1 MQLSTLLA
9 DMGGR
14 GWHPGML
21 LFGVLIPLAIIGLVT
36 YGIWELTSARRVA
49 PTGPALGGPPS
60 GPAPSSAA
68 LAVLDERFARG
79 EIDAEDYLQR
89 RSLLTSPIAPVVA
102 TPVTPPAPLPGHPDV
117 TSEQPATPT
126 E

>member
-1 MQLSTLLA
+1 MQLSTLVA
-9 DMGGR
+9 DLGGR

-21 LFGVLIPLAIIGLVT
+21 LVGIVVPLAIIGLVT
-36 YGIWELTSARRVA
+36 YGIWELASSRRVA
-49 PTGPALGGPPS
+49 PMGPSVDGAPS

-79 EIDAEDYLQR
+79 EIDAEDFVQR

-102 TPVTPPAPLPGHPDV
+102 TPTAPPAPLPGDPDV
-117 TSEQPATPT
+117 TSEQPATPA